1 MSRICTICARGGSKG
16 VKNKNIR
23 GLAGKPLIAYTINQA
38 QASHLFD
45 VIALSS
51 DSPEILEVGRQYGV
65 DLLVKRPEELATDTA
80 AKVPVIQHCVAEAER
95 VTGKRFDIVV
105 DLDATSPLRLVEDIQ
120 GAVNLLEHEKVANVI
135 TGAPAHRSPYFNLVE
150 SGEDGV
156 VRLSKSLEK
165 PIVRRQDS
173 PQCFDMN
180 ASIYVWQRAALFG
193 SPTIF
198 NADTRL
204 FVMPKERSTDIDD
217 EIDFD
222 IVELLMKKRN
232 SR

>member
-95 VTGKRFDIVV
+95 VTGKRFDIPISFESSKHASTESCFSVSLLQMTLMMV
-105 DLDATSPLRLVEDIQ
+105 SIAATSDDGTLSSSFILV
-120 GAVNLLEHEKVANVI
+120 
-135 TGAPAHRSPYFNLVE
+135 RCYLV
-150 SGEDGV
+150 
-156 VRLSKSLEK
+156 
-165 PIVRRQDS
+165 
-173 PQCFDMN
+173 F
-180 ASIYVWQRAALFG
+180 
-193 SPTIF
+193 
-198 NADTRL
+198 
-204 FVMPKERSTDIDD
+204 
-217 EIDFD
+217 
-222 IVELLMKKRN
+222 
-232 SR
+232 